1 MSRTAADLTLSD
13 ILTVFSASK
22 PASKV
27 ASNQRLFQDHQP
39 TAEEARALVM
49 PQRQISSGTDYVKHY
64 QEKELQALK
73 RTESEAAEPD
83 ALAPLST
90 MGAGVDR
97 VTLAA
102 EQAPLGDLQ
111 AESSQQVYSNYF
123 QGRPFLHNQD
133 LPIASCKDQL
143 IKMVET
149 YPVVVVQGATG
160 CGKTTQVPQ
169 YLLDHF
175 ASKGQHCNI
184 VVTQPRR
191 IAAISVARRVC
202 QERGWSLGTVVGYQV
217 GMDNQTSEDT
227 RLAYVTTGVLLEKL
241 IGQKDMN
248 QFTHVIIDEVHER
261 DQQTDFVLLVVRKF
275 LRSNSRTVKVILMSA
290 TIDVTYFAEYFST
303 SFFNKLEPAPVV
315 EIPGKMMAVKE
326 YYINSLRTLGEIPQ
340 FDENDPSIPLESFV
354 LAHRLVKAFDKLEV
368 SEQTDGTPTERFA
381 PVRGTVLVF
390 LPGYEEISTL
400 TDMLR
405 DDGVSLR
412 WTVLPLH
419 STVTQQE
426 QQSVFRPPERG
437 YRKII
442 LSTNIAESSITVP
455 DIKYVIDFCLT
466 KSLVCD
472 PDTKYSCLKME
483 WASKANCKQRQ
494 GRAGRVS
501 EGRLYRM
508 IPEDFYNNVLPS
520 YGIPEMKRCPLELTV
535 LKVKKLDLDEP
546 KAMLALCLDPPD
558 LGDIERAILV
568 LKEVSALT
576 MGAMGSFSP
585 YDGDL
590 TFVGRVMA
598 QLPLD
603 VRISKMIILGFVF
616 DCLEDCIIIAACLS
630 VQSMFSRPFQKLIE
644 AYKSRLAWAD
654 GSFSDCLAMLQAYKL
669 WQKFKLEGAFSR
681 RNGVDERAWARQ
693 NFLQYKRLVEI
704 ERLVDELKKRL
715 VTFNIRTDPRPN
727 IRGVDD
733 NEHLVI
739 LRLVICGAFYPHYFT
754 QESLNEA
761 DCFKGLVTDPLC
773 SVTVSGIP
781 QNQGIL
787 YDHALR
793 RMFSCCSEHMKIYFE
808 ESKATIEFLR
818 KSSSVGIL
826 PAVYTAVKMRQLRI
840 PLELSLFRPEDA
852 KEKLERLRRL
862 QEDNAGNK
870 LKTNRM
876 VVVPGI
882 SSLKTVPL
890 PSTNQMTINIYLTE
904 VVTCGHFYAHYS
916 DPAYEAAEQHM
927 TLAINHNG
935 GKHLKPITSEL
946 RLEMLVLAPFK
957 GAYYRARIE
966 SLGQNNKASVFF
978 VDYGNR
984 LILDASLLREI
995 DPDTLFDTLI
1005 TPAQAFQCKLAEIK
1019 PSALACSK
1027 EQWTNRAKDVFE
1039 RLVSGKELVARVYSV
1054 VDEVVRVHL
1063 LVRDGHLHV
1072 NVNEELVRL
1081 GIADRCEES
1090 FLSKKNHQLRERVE
1104 SYHQSVTD
1112 STEAVQDGCEEVDTC
1127 RLNFGPPQMSARKV
1141 RLNGPHSPLEVR
1153 LSGMTRVCSQRGVR
1167 VERTSVNSVL
1177 LESEPQ
1183 RPHPRMLVACH
1194 VGQSATSDH
1203 VTLRSTTLL
1212 PAIPGLHCLMPLL
1225 FAPHVE
1231 FRADP
1236 EKTEYIGALCGLG
1249 FEDHSGLALYA
1260 DHDMELTFDTTFTQ
1274 DDLFLVNRVRMMINL
1289 VLKADPGM
1297 AVISWSGS
1305 GLARV
1310 QARAREFLFELI
1322 MKKLEPREP
1331 RVFPRRY
1338 QWNLIRDDCRLRPTV
1353 SGEED
1358 LPATVLPLHDGICL
1372 EPSSDMLRTVH
1383 ERLQELHM
1391 QASSDRTS
1399 ERQLVRCPVCDV
1411 AFLNPFD
1418 IHQHLR
1424 TKTHRDKEMEIQT
1437 LYEES
1442 LQRRRTGP

>member
-13 ILTVFSASK
+13 ILTAFSATK

-27 ASNQRLFQDHQP
+27 VSNQQLFQDHQP
-39 TAEEARALVM
+39 TAEEVRALER
-49 PQRQISSGTDYVKHY
+49 PQRQISSGTDYVQHY
-64 QEKELQALK
+64 RERELEAL
-73 RTESEAAEPD
+73 RHTEIESEAAERVV
-83 ALAPLST
+83 AL
-90 MGAGVDR
+90 GGNVDG
-97 VTLAA
+97 VTLTV
-102 EQAPLGDLQ
+102 EQAPLDDLQ
-111 AESSQQVYSNYF
+111 AESSQQVYSTYF
-123 QGRPFLHNQD
+123 PGTPVKHNPD
-133 LPIASCKDQL
+133 LPIAACKDQL

-149 YPVVVVQGATG
+149 YPVVVIQGATG

-169 YLLDHF
+169 YILDHC

-202 QERGWSLGTVVGYQV
+202 QERGWSVGTVVGYQV

-241 IGQKDMN
+241 IARKSMN
-248 QFTHVIIDEVHER
+248 QFTHVIVDEVHER

-275 LRSNSRTVKVILMSA
+275 LRTNSRTVKVILMSA
-290 TIDVTYFAEYFST
+290 TIDTTYFAEYFST
-303 SFFNKLEPAPVV
+303 SFCNKLEQAPIV
-315 EIPGKMMAVKE
+315 EIPGKMMTVRE
-326 YYINSLRTLGEIPQ
+326 YYINNLSDLGEIPK
-340 FDENDPSIPLESFV
+340 FEENDPSIPSKSFD
-354 LAHRLVKAFDKLEV
+354 LAHRLVKALDRLEL
-368 SEQTDGTPTERFA
+368 SEQGKDCSPHAERFA

-412 WTVLPLH
+412 WTILPLH
-419 STVTQQE
+419 SSVTQQE

-472 PDTKYSCLKME
+472 PDTKYSCLRME
-483 WASKANCKQRQ
+483 WASKSNCLQRQ

-508 IPEDFYNNVLPS
+508 IPKDFYENVLPS

-576 MGAMGSFSP
+576 MGVAGRFNP

-603 VRISKMIILGFVF
+603 VCVSKMIILGFVF

-644 AYKSRLAWAD
+644 AYKSRLAWAN
-654 GSFSDCLAMLQAYKL
+654 GSFSDCFAMLYAYKL
-669 WQKFKLEGAFSR
+669 WQKFKLDGAFSR
-681 RNGVDERAWARQ
+681 RGGVDETSWARL

-715 VTFNIRTDPRPN
+715 SMFNIHTDPRPN
-727 IRGVDD
+727 IRDVDD
-733 NEHLVI
+733 DKNLVI

-761 DCFKGLVTDPLC
+761 DCFKGLTDPLC

-781 QNQGIL
+781 PNQGIL

-818 KSSSVGIL
+818 KSSTVGIL
-826 PAVYTAVKMRQLRI
+826 PAVYTAVKMRQLGI
-840 PLELSLFRPEDA
+840 PLELSLFRPADA
-852 KEKLERLRRL
+852 KEKLERLQNL
-862 QEDNAGNK
+862 QEGGAGNT

-882 SSLKTVPL
+882 SSLETVPL
-890 PSTNQMTINIYLTE
+890 PSTSQMTIKIYATE
-904 VVTCGHFYAHYS
+904 VVTCGHFYAHYLDS
-916 DPAYEAAEQHM
+916 ACEAAEYDM
-927 TLAINHNG
+927 TRAINHNG
-935 GKHLKPITSEL
+935 GKDLKPITSKL
-946 RLEMLVLAPFK
+946 GLKMLVLAPFK

-966 SLGQNNKASVFF
+966 SFKHDNKVSVFF
-978 VDYGNR
+978 VDYGNT
-984 LILDASLLREI
+984 LDLDVAVLRSVNAVTNR
-995 DPDTLFDTLI
+995 DALI
-1005 TPAQAFQCKLAEIK
+1005 TPAQAFPCKLAEIK
-1019 PSALACSK
+1019 PSAVSCCN
-1027 EQWTNRAKDVFE
+1027 EQWTPRAKKVFE
-1039 RLVSGKELVARVYSV
+1039 DLICKRELIARVYSV

-1063 LVRDGHLHV
+1063 LARDGHRNI

-1104 SYHQSVTD
+1104 SYHQSVAELPPPEGHVDT
-1112 STEAVQDGCEEVDTC
+1112 CKEVDTS
-1127 RLNFGPPQMSARKV
+1127 RLNFGMPQTSGRKV
-1141 RLNGPHSPLEVR
+1141 KLRGPFSPLEVR
-1153 LSGMTRVCSQRGVR
+1153 LSGMSKICSQRGVR

-1183 RPHPRMLVACH
+1183 RCHPRMLVACH

-1225 FAPHVE
+1225 FAPYVE
-1231 FRADP
+1231 FRTDP
-1236 EKTEYIGALCGLG
+1236 DRTEYIGALCGLG
-1249 FEDHSGLALYA
+1249 FEEHTGLALYA

-1274 DDLFLVNRVRMMINL
+1274 KDLYQVNLVRMMINL

-1297 AVISWSGS
+1297 TVVSWSGA
-1305 GLARV
+1305 GLAKV
-1310 QARAREFLFELI
+1310 QAKAREHLI
-1322 MKKLEPREP
+1322 TLITKKLEPREP
-1331 RVFPRRY
+1331 RLFPRRY
-1338 QWNLIRDDCRLRPTV
+1338 QWNLVRDEFRMHPTV
-1353 SGEED
+1353 SCQEE
-1358 LPATVLPLHDGICL
+1358 LPATVLPLHDGVYL
-1372 EPSSDMLRTVH
+1372 EQSLDMLRSMR

-1391 QASSDRTS
+1391 QASSNQAS
-1399 ERQLVRCPVCDV
+1399 EQQLVRCPVCDV
-1411 AFLNPFD
+1411 ALLNPYD
-1418 IHQHLR
+1418 ILEHLR
-1424 TKTHRDKEMEIQT
+1424 TKSHREKEGEFHVH
-1437 LYEES
+1437 YEMC
-1442 LQRRRTGP
+1442 LQKRSNA

>member
-13 ILTVFSASK
+13 LLTAFSATK

-27 ASNQRLFQDHQP
+27 VSSQRLFQAHQP
-39 TAEEARALVM
+39 TAEEVKALAR

-64 QEKELQALK
+64 QERELESLR
-73 RTESEAAEPD
+73 RTEAEAGAE
-83 ALAPLST
+83 ASPLCPPGSN
-90 MGAGVDR
+90 VDG
-97 VTLAA
+97 VTLCG
-102 EQAPLGDLQ
+102 EQAPLGDLA
-111 AESSQQVYSNYF
+111 AEGSQQVYSHYF
-123 QGRPFLHNQD
+123 QGRPFQHNQD
-133 LPIASCKDQL
+133 LPIAACREQL
-143 IKMVET
+143 IKMVDT

-169 YLLDHF
+169 YILDHC
-175 ASKGQHCNI
+175 ASRGQHCNI

-217 GMDNQTSEDT
+217 GMDNETSEDT
-227 RLAYVTTGVLLEKL
+227 RLAYMTTGVLLEKL

-248 QFTHVIIDEVHER
+248 QFTHVIVDEVHER

-275 LRSNSRTVKVILMSA
+275 LRTNSRAVKVILMSA
-290 TIDVTYFAEYFST
+290 TIDVSYFAEYFST

-340 FDENDPSIPLESFV
+340 FEENDPSIPLESYV
-354 LAHRLVKAFDKLEV
+354 LAHRLMKAFDKLEV
-368 SEQTDGTPTERFA
+368 SEQTDGGVLHTERFA
-381 PVRGTVLVF
+381 PTRGTVLVF

-405 DDGVSLR
+405 DDAVSLR
-412 WTVLPLH
+412 WTILPLH

-576 MGAMGSFSP
+576 VGTQGTWSP
-585 YDGDL
+585 CDGEL

-616 DCLEDCIIIAACLS
+616 DCLEDCIIMAACLS

-644 AYKSRLAWAD
+644 AYKSRLAWAN
-654 GSFSDCLAMLQAYKL
+654 GSFSDCLAMHQAYKL
-669 WQKFKLEGAFSR
+669 WQRFKLDGAFSR
-681 RNGVDERAWARQ
+681 RGGVDERDWARI
-693 NFLQYKRLVEI
+693 NFLQYKRLI

-715 VTFNIRTDPRPN
+715 ISFNIRIDPRPN
-727 IRGVDD
+727 MGAVDD
-733 NEHLVI
+733 NTNLLI

-781 QNQGIL
+781 ANQGIL

-793 RMFSCCSEHMKIYFE
+793 RMFGCCSEHMKIHFE

-876 VVVPGI
+876 VVVPAI
-882 SSLKTVPL
+882 SSLKSVPL
-890 PSTNQMTINIYLTE
+890 PSTSQMTISIYMTE
-904 VVTCGHFYAHYS
+904 VVTCGHFYAHYL
-916 DPAYEAAEQHM
+916 DPAFEMAEQHM
-927 TLAINHNG
+927 TLAMNHDG
-935 GKHLKPITSEL
+935 GRNLKPVSSEL

-966 SLGQNNKASVFF
+966 ALRPQNKAAVFF

-984 LILDASLLREI
+984 MILDVSLLREI
-995 DPDTLFDTLI
+995 DPDTLLDALV

-1019 PSALACSK
+1019 PSVLSCGK
-1027 EQWTNRAKDVFE
+1027 EQWTERAKEVFE

-1063 LVRDGHLHV
+1063 LVRDGHRMV
-1072 NVNEELVRL
+1072 NVNEELVRM

-1112 STEAVQDGCEEVDTC
+1112 PTEAPLDGCEEVDTG
-1127 RLNFGPPQMSARKV
+1127 RLNFGMPQMSARKV
-1141 RLNGPHSPLEVR
+1141 KLNGPHSPLEVR
-1153 LSGMTRVCSQRGVR
+1153 LSGMTKVCSQRGVR

-1183 RPHPRMLVACH
+1183 RRHARMLVACH

-1225 FAPHVE
+1225 FAPCVE

-1236 EKTEYIGALCGLG
+1236 ERTEYIGALCGLG
-1249 FEDHSGLALYA
+1249 FEEHTGLALYA
-1260 DHDMELTFDTTFTQ
+1260 DHDMELTFDTAFTQ

-1289 VLKADPGM
+1289 VLKADPGN
-1297 AVISWSGS
+1297 AVVSWSGS

-1310 QARAREFLFELI
+1310 QARARELLVQLVG
-1322 MKKLEPREP
+1322 KKLEPKEP
-1331 RVFPRRY
+1331 RVFPRRH
-1338 QWNLIRDDCRLRPTV
+1338 QWNLVRDEWRLRPTV
-1353 SGEED
+1353 SGDDE

-1372 EPSSDMLRTVH
+1372 EPSRDALRIVH
-1383 ERLQELHM
+1383 DKLQELHM
-1391 QASSDRTS
+1391 QASSNRTC

-1411 AFLNPFD
+1411 ALLNPFD
-1418 IHQHLR
+1418 ILEHLR
-1424 TKTHRDKEMEIQT
+1424 TKTHRDKELEIQE
-1437 LYEES
+1437 LYEAS
-1442 LQRRRTGP
+1442 LHRRT